1 MFSIC
6 LKHVTEVLAGIYVP
20 TTVTTLRN
28 PTHKAQT
35 VVTARPVA
43 TVLGQTRISLE
54 KTFEIRAVAFLM
66 LSLMFVDEKPA
77 H

>member
-6 LKHVTEVLAGIYVP
+6 LKHVTEVPAGIYVP
-20 TTVTTLRN
+20 TTAATLRN
-28 PTHKAQT
+28 PSHKAQT
-35 VVTARPVA
+35 VSTARPVA

>member
-1 MFSIC
+1 MFSIR
-6 LKHVTEVLAGIYVP
+6 LKHVTEVSAGIYVL

-28 PTHKAQT
+28 PSHKAQT
-35 VVTARPVA
+35 VSTARPVV